1 MLDLTAETLLPL
13 SRAARVLPASR
24 RGRPVNVST
33 LFRWVT
39 KGTRGVR
46 LEALRLGGQ
55 WFTSEEAL
63 RRFAARLTE
72 RSLGC
77 PAPDLR
83 PPSASRLA
91 ADRAGRT
98 LEARGA

>member
-13 SRAARVLPASR
+13 SRAARVLPPSR
-24 RGRPVNVST
+24 RGKPVNVST

-39 KGTRGVR
+39 KGAKGVR
-46 LEALRLGGQ
+46 LEAVRLGGQ
-55 WFTSEEAL
+55 WFTSAEAL

-72 RSLGC
+72 GSLGG
-77 PAPDLR
+77 PAADLR
-83 PPSASRLA
+83 PPSASRQA
-91 ADRAGRT
+91 ADRASQL